1 MRATDRPKDDPKID
15 GDPLKT
21 LFLARL
27 SYDVT
32 EKDLEQ
38 EFSRYGPIEKVHNT
52 HMSSAITQ
60 HTDLR
65 AGTDSAQRERR

>member
-1 MRATDRPKDDPKID
+1 MTYIRGTDKPTQDPKID

-27 SYDVT
+27 SYDIT

-38 EFSRYGPIEKVHNT
+38 EFSRYGPIEKARFVERSWNN
-52 HMSSAITQ
+52 MSMLTRQTGSDRQ
-60 HTDLR
+60 K
-65 AGTDSAQRERR
+65 